1 MGCYPPLEG
10 NLYRKLLL
18 IPSYLSEIE
27 MLLSIELFMVSN
39 ASSIQSPGTST
50 QMLQIVLKRLVEITS
65 DCILKADHGSLHLP
79 SHVNVLFICIYINI
93 YIFICCIFIYL
104 CMCVLTNFGSI
115 YIEKGFDLFLV

>member
-27 MLLSIELFMVSN
+27 MLLAIEIFLVSN

-50 QMLQIVLKRLVEITS
+50 QILQIVLKRLVDIAS
-65 DCILKADHGSLHLP
+65 ICMLKAPWLP
-79 SHVNVLFICIYINI
+79 TPVLGCKYFCTSYI
-93 YIFICCIFIYL
+93 L
-104 CMCVLTNFGSI
+104 
-115 YIEKGFDLFLV
+115 